1 MGAGLVGGGS
11 ADTEGFEVVVP
22 GEVGPEAHHA
32 VGDVAVEARRF
43 AVVVGEVF
51 SELAVEVVGREQG
64 VVECAGQAGRDG
76 EVNKPGVSVTPEGG
90 MMVHDAGVVWF
101 FIGDEDEGGLGLRG
115 LEGKA
120 ALEHVAKGTSDG
132 AAFEREGGIEGFCLC
147 LLRFTHGA

>member
-101 FIGDEDEGGLGLRG
+101 FIGDEDEGVGGSGRVEGEAGGEDLG
-115 LEGKA
+115 EGP
-120 ALEHVAKGTSDG
+120 SDG
-132 AAFEREGGIEGFCLC
+132 AAFERDGGIEGFCLC